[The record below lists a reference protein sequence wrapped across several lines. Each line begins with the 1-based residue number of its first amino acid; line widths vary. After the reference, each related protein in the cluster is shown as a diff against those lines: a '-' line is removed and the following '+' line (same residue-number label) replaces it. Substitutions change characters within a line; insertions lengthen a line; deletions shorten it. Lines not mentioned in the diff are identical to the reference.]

1 MKILKLTAENV
12 KKLKVVELSPTGGLN
27 QITGKNGSGK
37 TSVLDA
43 IWWALGGKEGI
54 QDKPVRVGQA
64 KACIRLDLGPYV
76 VQRTFTAAGGTALT
90 VENAEGAR
98 YPSPQAMLDELLGE
112 LSFDPLAFSRM
123 APKAQFDELRR
134 ISKLAVDIDAL
145 NAQNAGDFKARTDLN
160 RDLRAKRA
168 QAESLVVPAD
178 TPSETIDENALV
190 DEIQAAGEHNA
201 DIENRKARR
210 EQAAREVIEREAEAS
225 RMETSA
231 NQHRERTAKRV
242 KELQDQIAA
251 LQAESA
257 ESIKSYYEATMVARD
272 RAAEIQKKLDS
283 AGELPAPID
292 VATLRRSLDAAKTV
306 NANVRMLK
314 QKAIVTAEAEALEA
328 NAKKLTDAMAER
340 EREKA
345 TAISSAEMPIDG
357 LSFGEGTVLYN
368 GIPFNQASGAEQLRV
383 SCSIAMAGNPKLRVI
398 RIQDGSLLD
407 EDGIQLIADMAADKD
422 YQVWLERVDSSGK
435 IGIVMEDGEVASVN
449 EAAA

>member
-145 NAQNAGDFKARTDLN
+145 NAQNASEFKARTDLN
-160 RDLRAKRA
+160 RELKAKRA
-168 QAESLVVPAD
+168 AADSLVVPAD
-178 TPSETIDENALV
+178 TPTEPIDESALI
-190 DEIQAAGEHNA
+190 DQIQAAGTHNA
-201 DIENRKARR
+201 EIETRKARR
-210 EQAAREVIEREAEAS
+210 EQAVRDVADRKAEAA
-225 RMETSA
+225 RLNASA
-231 NQHRERTAKRV
+231 IEARNRAARRV
-242 KELQDQIAA
+242 KELQDAIA
-251 LQAESA
+251 LVE
-257 ESIKSYYEATMVARD
+257 KEATADYATTTALADQAMNE
-272 RAAEIQKKLDS
+272 AAEIQKKLDA
-283 AGELPAPID
+283 AGELPTPID
-292 VATLRRSLDAAKTV
+292 VSVLRQSLESAKNV
-306 NANVRMLK
+306 NSSVRMLK
-314 QKAIVTAEAEALEA
+314 QRAVTVSEAEALEVK
-328 NAKKLTDAMAER
+328 AKALTDRMAER
-340 EREKA
+340 EKQKA

-357 LSFGEGTVLYN
+357 LSFGEGAVLYN

-407 EDGIQLIADMAADKD
+407 EDGIQLIAAMAADKD